1 MTVNINIDV
10 DAAKAFAKIWGLKGN
25 LKQLESSFDDFDLD
39 VDATLGDNIQELRE
53 VLETLNGGDAG
64 LLENDMER
72 ARSLR
77 KMMDGG
83 LFAGFKADGGTPG
96 GGGGGGG
103 GKGPPSR
110 TPMSQT
116 DFGFGRHN
124 FIDLPW
130 MGDNG
135 SRLDGPRLRGTREQL
150 SEVTDGMTDALRKL
164 KPSMRQWWALIAAII
179 PLLITFATHALGV
192 AAAMGAV
199 AVAGAALLGLGLI
212 GHGED
217 VGEAF
222 RNAREE
228 VKQFGEDLFEVF
240 QGPAQT
246 FAPIQSEF
254 FDWAPG
260 EMDGLADS
268 LEGLIAYESSL
279 FDMWSGLTG
288 WLEAS
293 VRGMAESEEK
303 VSQLAF
309 RFGDIL
315 GTSIIDFFGWLL
327 DETHAN
333 QSMLIALGRAI
344 VMVAGIIFNLSKA
357 VSRLVITFTPLLG
370 LLFMVTKLLN
380 NKLVMGV
387 VVFAATMGIA
397 TLAALKLTAAIAA
410 LAGVGIGGMIPMLFS
425 VFSALQGYIFNAL
438 LATSVTYGFAQSI
451 ATVLSVL
458 TLGVGAVI
466 AFGAAMSAVDGM
478 SADINH
484 SAASSGYPGG
494 RGGGGFRGSGG
505 GGTTIINEGD
515 TNINVE
521 GSANRRSVESI
532 RDISRGERQVNT
544 TRQPGG
550 SGS

>member
-64 LLENDMER
+64 LLENDMQR

-83 LFAGFKADGGTPG
+83 LFAGFKADGGVPG
-96 GGGGGGG
+96 GGGDGP
-103 GKGPPSR
+103 GPPKR
-110 TPMSQT
+110 TPMGQS
-116 DFGFGRHN
+116 DFGFRSHD
-124 FIDLPW
+124 FIDIPW
-130 MGDNG
+130 LSGDGN
-135 SRLDGPRLRGTREQL
+135 RLDGPRLRGTREQL
-150 SEVTDGMTDALRKL
+150 AEVTDGMTDALRKL

-199 AVAGAALLGLGLI
+199 AIAGAALLGIGLI

-240 QGPAQT
+240 QGPAQS
-246 FAPIQSEF
+246 FAPVQSEF

-268 LEGLIAYESSL
+268 LEGLLAYESSL

-293 VRGMAESEEK
+293 VRGMAESEEQ

-333 QSMLIALGRAI
+333 QSMLISLGRAI
-344 VMVAGIIFNLSKA
+344 VMVAGVIFNLSKA

-370 LLFMVTKLLN
+370 FLFMVTKLLN

-410 LAGVGIGGMIPMLFS
+410 LSAVGIGGMIPMLFS
-425 VFSALQGYIFNAL
+425 VFSALQGYVFNAL
-438 LATSVTYGFAQSI
+438 MATSASYALAQSI
-451 ATVLSVL
+451 ATVIAVA
-458 TLGVGAVI
+458 TLGVGALV
-466 AFGAAMSAVDGM
+466 ALGAAAATVDSMSNM
-478 SADINH
+478 SPGGDFGGGG
-484 SAASSGYPGG
+484 SAGFPAG
-494 RGGGGFRGSGG
+494 RGGGFGGGGG

-521 GSANRRSVESI
+521 GNANRRSIESI
-532 RDISRGERQVNT
+532 RDISRDERQVNA
-544 TRQPGG
+544 TRRPGG